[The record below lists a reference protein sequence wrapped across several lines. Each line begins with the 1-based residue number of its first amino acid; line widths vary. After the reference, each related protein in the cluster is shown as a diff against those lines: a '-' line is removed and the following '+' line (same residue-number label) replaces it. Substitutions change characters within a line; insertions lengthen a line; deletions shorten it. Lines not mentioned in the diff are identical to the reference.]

1 MATTKRAVVAFVLV
15 FYMAMASMAQNTA
28 QEQEFLSLH
37 NDARREVGVEDVV
50 WDESVAAFARAYAAR
65 RAGDCSLQHSD
76 QAERDKFGYGENIA
90 VGFPGSDMTVAAAVQ
105 MWVNEKQDYDS
116 ATGTCMKGR
125 PEELMC
131 GHYTQVVWRNTKAIG
146 CARVKCDNGGIFVT
160 CNYTPAGNVL
170 GQRPF

>member
-1 MATTKRAVVAFVLV
+1 
-15 FYMAMASMAQNTA
+15 
-28 QEQEFLSLH
+28 
-37 NDARREVGVEDVV
+37 
-50 WDESVAAFARAYAAR
+50 
-65 RAGDCSLQHSD
+65 
-76 QAERDKFGYGENIA
+76 
-90 VGFPGSDMTVAAAVQ
+90 MTVAAAVQ

-146 CARVKCDNGGIFVT
+146 CARVKCDNGGIFIT
-160 CNYTPAGNVL
+160 CNYTPAGNVP